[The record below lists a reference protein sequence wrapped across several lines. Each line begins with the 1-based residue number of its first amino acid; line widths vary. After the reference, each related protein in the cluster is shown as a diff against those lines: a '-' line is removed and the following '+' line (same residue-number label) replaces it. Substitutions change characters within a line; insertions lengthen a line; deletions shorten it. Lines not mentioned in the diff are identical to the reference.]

1 MSKKK
6 VVKIRTYITEKE
18 NRHIIEGI
26 VKENSRGFENTIIV
40 KSFFQ
45 KKKKKIT
52 NNCPKWKKGH
62 HYTKIEKII
71 RKQYFGTTTCKT
83 FESLY
88 ELGIFHKTP
97 IRSSKTKMNLTI
109 NSLFKTF
116 SHTHTKTISLDG
128 FTVNSI
134 KYFKKE

>member
-45 KKKKKIT
+45 KKKKKSQIIVQNGKRDIT
-52 NNCPKWKKGH
+52 IQKLK
-62 HYTKIEKII
+62 
-71 RKQYFGTTTCKT
+71 R
-83 FESLY
+83 
-88 ELGIFHKTP
+88 
-97 IRSSKTKMNLTI
+97 
-109 NSLFKTF
+109 
-116 SHTHTKTISLDG
+116 
-128 FTVNSI
+128 
-134 KYFKKE
+134 